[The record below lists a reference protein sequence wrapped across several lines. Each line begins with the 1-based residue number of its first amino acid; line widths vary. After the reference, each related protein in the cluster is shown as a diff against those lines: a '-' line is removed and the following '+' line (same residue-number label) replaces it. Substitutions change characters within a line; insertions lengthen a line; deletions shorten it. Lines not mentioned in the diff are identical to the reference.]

1 MGYEEEASNAYL
13 AAPTDEL
20 AQGCPETHAAVCCWE
35 RDRQY
40 FDNNGA
46 CGFTDC
52 ARQDPGDNTDLC
64 WATSEEGAAVP
75 YPGDAEEGDLHCHG
89 LAFSDEEGDIN
100 SNAKWNNLFFVS
112 FYDHMFTRGYV
123 NSIND
128 YVPMCDCVEKMDS
141 VAVARADC
149 TEAIG
154 HSNFT
159 LSVVEGSVQ
168 VEPVEN
174 TFYLEFLACEGYD
187 YDETI
192 TPSQFQNEFE
202 FNDDGDDE
210 RDEVC
215 KAKFEEKFGQP
226 FDPET
231 EAAQA

>member
-1 MGYEEEASNAYL
+1 
-13 AAPTDEL
+13 
-20 AQGCPETHAAVCCWE
+20 
-35 RDRQY
+35 
-40 FDNNGA
+40 
-46 CGFTDC
+46 
-52 ARQDPGDNTDLC
+52 LC

-174 TFYLEFLACEGYD
+174 TFYLEFQACEGYD
-187 YDETI
+187 YDDTI

-202 FNDDGDDE
+202 FNADDAGLTNSNNDLSAFMFRSYLEGKVDTSHIERYEQVVIGYRNPEVNDGDDE